1 MEWKTLTSPAN
12 PLVKRYAALQ
22 RTQQRAATGL
32 FLAEGASLVREC
44 VNERIAL
51 EALFVRTGAQERHAA
66 LLESVRCE
74 IVLASD
80 AVLAKLSS
88 LKSAPDVVAVCRVPA
103 YCESLCAEGRYIVCE
118 QVQDPVNIGAVIR
131 SAAAFRMDG
140 GVLCGGCDPFAPKV
154 LRGSMGAVL
163 KVPLHRFDS
172 FESAAAAL
180 HERGLVLYAAMLD
193 RGAARIDAADFT
205 RGGAVAVGN
214 EGAGLSARA
223 AALCDGRVYIPIAP
237 QVESLNAAVA
247 ASIIMW
253 EMSGRDRG

>member
-1 MEWKTLTSPAN
+1 MHQMEWKTVTSPAN
-12 PLVKRYAALQ
+12 TLVKRYAALL
-22 RTQQRAATGL
+22 RAQQRAAAGL

-44 VNERIAL
+44 VNERIAA
-51 EALFVRTGAQERHAA
+51 EALFVQIGAQERHAD
-66 LLESVRCE
+66 LIESARCAV
-74 IVLASD
+74 VLASD

-88 LKSAPDVVAVCRVPA
+88 LKSAPDIIAG
-103 YCESLCAEGRYIVCE
+103 GRYIVGE
-118 QVQDPVNIGAVIR
+118 QVQDPTNTGAVIR

-140 GVLCGGCDPFAPKV
+140 VVLCGGCDPFSPKV
-154 LRGSMGAVL
+154 LRGSMGAVF

-172 FESAAAAL
+172 FEQAALAL
-180 HERGLVLYAAMLD
+180 HERGLALYAAMLD
-193 RGAARIDAADFT
+193 RDAARIDDVRFEG
-205 RGGAVAVGN
+205 GGAVVVGN

-247 ASIIMW
+247 ASIFMW

>member
-80 AVLAKLSS
+80 AVLAKAPVRSR
-88 LKSAPDVVAVCRVPA
+88 ARPDVVAVCRVPA
-103 YCESLCAEGRYIVCE
+103 YCESLRAEGRYIVCE

-131 SAAAFRMDG
+131 SAAAFRIDG
-140 GVLCGGCDPFAPKV
+140 VVLCGGCDPFAPRL
-154 LRGSMGAVL
+154 LRGSHG
-163 KVPLHRFDS
+163 
-172 FESAAAAL
+172 
-180 HERGLVLYAAMLD
+180 RGTQAPPAPFRLV
-193 RGAARIDAADFT
+193 
-205 RGGAVAVGN
+205 
-214 EGAGLSARA
+214 
-223 AALCDGRVYIPIAP
+223 
-237 QVESLNAAVA
+237 
-247 ASIIMW
+247 
-253 EMSGRDRG
+253 